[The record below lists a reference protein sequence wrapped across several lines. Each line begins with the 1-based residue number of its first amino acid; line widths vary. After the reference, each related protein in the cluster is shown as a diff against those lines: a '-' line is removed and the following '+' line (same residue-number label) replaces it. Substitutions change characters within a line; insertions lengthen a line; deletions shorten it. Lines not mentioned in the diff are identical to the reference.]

1 MENQDNRFIAKPG
14 AVVVKNNKLE
24 LTDLYI
30 NKGIVGLFLVAL
42 ITVIIGLGGFIDP
55 EKLQIFNSIIPSC
68 VLIGIGISAFI
79 YLSRIKNRLTIFLDI
94 QDETI
99 RFIRQKGNVKKELLN
114 YQFSDISSI
123 QKVHFKCKHLSSSM
137 ETKSI
142 IQDRYAIH
150 LTFSDGKVIRIG
162 EGTNK
167 KFSDEQGEKILS
179 YLNIDSVESIELPLE
194 SSEEYRRFKE
204 KNG

>member
-1 MENQDNRFIAKPG
+1 MENQDKRFIAKPG

-24 LTDLYI
+24 LIDLFI
-30 NKGIVGLFLVAL
+30 NKGVIRFFLVAL
-42 ITVIIGLGGFIDP
+42 VLIIIGLGGFIDP

-79 YLSRIKNRLTIFLDI
+79 YLSRIKNRLTVFLDNRDQSI
-94 QDETI
+94 K
-99 RFIRQKGNVKKELLN
+99 FIRQKGNVKTEQLS
-114 YQFSDISSI
+114 YHFSDISSI
-123 QKVHFKCKHLSSSM
+123 KKVHFQCKHIS
-137 ETKSI
+137 ETI
-142 IQDRYAIH
+142 TRIQDRYACH
-150 LTFSDGKVIRIG
+150 LTFTDGNTIRIG

-167 KFSDEQGEKILS
+167 KFLDEQVQKILT

-194 SSEEYRRFKE
+194 SSEEYKRFKE